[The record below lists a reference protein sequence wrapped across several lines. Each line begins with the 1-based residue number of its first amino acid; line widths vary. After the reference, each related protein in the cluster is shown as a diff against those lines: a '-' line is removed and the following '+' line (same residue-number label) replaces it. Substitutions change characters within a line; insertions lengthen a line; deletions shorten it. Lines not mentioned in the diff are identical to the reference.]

1 MIAFKLSKR
10 SYCDLSYQKDLTIY
24 YVGEIS
30 MCYIVI
36 TSLSELKNRFLSYER
51 RMLVSTTYFVNEHS
65 AI

>member
-36 TSLSELKNRFLSYER
+36 TIELKNRFLSYER

>member
-24 YVGEIS
+24 YVSEIS
-30 MCYIVI
+30 MPYIVI

-51 RMLVSTTYFVNEHS
+51 RKLVSTT
-65 AI
+65 